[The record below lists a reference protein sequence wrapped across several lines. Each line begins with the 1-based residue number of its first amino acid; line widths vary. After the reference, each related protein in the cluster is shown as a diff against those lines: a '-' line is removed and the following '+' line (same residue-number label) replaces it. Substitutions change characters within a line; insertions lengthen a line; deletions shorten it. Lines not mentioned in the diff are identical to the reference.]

1 MIDSLNGS
9 DGLDRQTVFERKV
22 MDEIEDDWFISEE
35 ELDAIR
41 LVSYRLYE
49 LDCEDVLEDA

>member
-9 DGLDRQTVFERKV
+9 DGLDRQAAFERKV

>member
-1 MIDSLNGS
+1 MIDSLNGP
-9 DGLDRQTVFERKV
+9 DGLDRQTAFERKV